1 MAFKQNLPALGILAA
16 AAAVVGFI
24 VVLQPPDEDQ
34 LRQAAAAHL
43 KDAGNV
49 RDFKVAGEIVDVL
62 RSDGSVQ
69 HLAFSKA
76 SGAWRFD
83 RDLGRDFDAHM
94 KDPAVG
100 QGISERLGRRLVQRF
115 NSNLKLNEGLQY
127 AYRVFRDEKGV
138 AGEVAVSFAYP
149 EVEGRRPRG
158 RYVETFRWTGGR
170 WEPQGNGAL
179 YDAAPR

>member
-1 MAFKQNLPALGILAA
+1 MAFKQNLPAVAILAT
-16 AAAVVGFI
+16 AAAVVGLI
-24 VVLQPPDEDQ
+24 VLLQPPDEDQ

-43 KDAGNV
+43 KGAGNV
-49 RDFKVAGEIVDVL
+49 RDFKVVGEIVDVL
-62 RSDGSVQ
+62 RSDGSVS

-83 RDLGRDFDAHM
+83 RDLGKDFDAHM

-115 NSNLKLNEGLQY
+115 NTSLKLNEGLQY
-127 AYRVFRDEKGV
+127 AYRVFRDDRGV

-149 EVEGRRPRG
+149 EINGQRPRG
-158 RYVETFRWTGGR
+158 RYVETFRWTAGR
-170 WEPQGNGAL
+170 WEPQGSGAL
-179 YDAAPR
+179 FDAAPR